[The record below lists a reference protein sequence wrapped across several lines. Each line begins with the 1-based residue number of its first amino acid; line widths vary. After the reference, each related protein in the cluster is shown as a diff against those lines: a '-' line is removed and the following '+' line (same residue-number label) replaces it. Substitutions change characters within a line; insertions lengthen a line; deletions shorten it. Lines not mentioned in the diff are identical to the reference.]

1 MAGRQYSKSEKNRF
15 EGSDWTT
22 VLDHQRLSNSCTVDV
37 TDYT

>member
-1 MAGRQYSKSEKNRF
+1 VFNVRDAKRDWF

-22 VLDHQRLSNSCTVDV
+22 VLGYQRLSNRCTVEV